1 MTILIVLAAVV
12 LAPAALLALNG
23 PGEIELVTEPKN
35 LGLLGAEIVTR
46 QRIAAPAVEDIS
58 GSLRNAEFG
67 TIYVK
72 NHAAHIPA
80 GMRVGADA

>member
-12 LAPAALLALNG
+12 LAPAALLALTG
-23 PGEIELVTEPKN
+23 PGEIELMTKPKN
-35 LGLLGAEIVTR
+35 LGLLEAEIVAR
-46 QRIAAPAVEDIS
+46 PRIGTPAVEDIS

-67 TIYVK
+67 ALSVK

-80 GMRVGADA
+80 GMRVGANA